1 MGSTPGPLATLCNL
15 SNHMVL
21 WSLGYHLAVSMWMH
35 SRYLFPIT
43 VVVLGSEKAD
53 RARSI

>member
-1 MGSTPGPLATLCNL
+1 
-15 SNHMVL
+15 MVL